1 MGVLLCVNL
10 RSDMKM
16 SQGIPLILILIISLH
31 EILGQEEGQ
40 DERLKKVE
48 SLNKDMLEKLEL
60 SQLRIAQC
68 LSQTQTDVANAFED
82 YKQKVDGLAKLPSQC
97 HNYKSLTD
105 SKRRYDFTD
114 ASAELLNYFCQQCR
128 YFCDLN
134 GKSYTSEDWDGPGWY
149 RITGQAGTQL
159 SENFSNWKR
168 NHCGTYNSGH
178 MLGGHPQPR
187 QTVTREVCFRP
198 DCSKLY
204 ENLQIEVTNCVGY
217 YVYNLKEMA
226 ACHRRYCTQ

>member
-1 MGVLLCVNL
+1 M
-10 RSDMKM
+10 
-16 SQGIPLILILIISLH
+16 
-31 EILGQEEGQ
+31 
-40 DERLKKVE
+40 
-48 SLNKDMLEKLEL
+48 EKLSNNPL
-60 SQLRIAQC
+60 L
-68 LSQTQTDVANAFED
+68 N
-82 YKQKVDGLAKLPSQC
+82 LPSQC

-105 SKRRYDFTD
+105 SKRRYDYD
-114 ASAELLNYFCQQCR
+114 LKNESNY
-128 YFCDLN
+128 CDFP
-134 GKSYTSEDWDGPGWY
+134 GRSDTSEDWDGPGWY